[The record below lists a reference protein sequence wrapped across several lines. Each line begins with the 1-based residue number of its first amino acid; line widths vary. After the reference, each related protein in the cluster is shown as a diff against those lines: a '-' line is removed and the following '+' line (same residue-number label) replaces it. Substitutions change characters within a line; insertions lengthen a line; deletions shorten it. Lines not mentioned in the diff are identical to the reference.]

1 MPAVAMACPRYV
13 LLSAV
18 GFVLVASTLVGQRYV
33 GDDLWEH
40 AAVVH
45 EVAAHPL
52 RPDQPVVGGDAAHAF
67 VSPYA
72 LLVAA
77 LSAATG
83 LDALDAL
90 TVAGLV
96 NLVLLATALPRFV
109 RLVTA
114 ARSAPFYALLLTL
127 LLWGPGALLWSGF
140 LHLDSLEYVAA
151 YPSTFAFALAC
162 HAAADLGAGKHAR
175 AVLTWA
181 VVVVVHAD
189 AAAFVGV
196 VAGVMA
202 LRSATSRDRLL
213 LLATGGSAVLL
224 ACLWPWYSV
233 PALLLDG
240 GSAFDASNRA
250 VYEDAVLRVGPA
262 LVGVPLLVARLRADR
277 RDLLA
282 LTSGLLTAVV
292 VVGYVTGRYAL
303 GRELPFVVLTLHVAL
318 AARASDCEERLSRAA
333 TPARMAAAGSAA
345 LALATC
351 LVWQRDALERPWP
364 GSSGDALAADRP
376 PYRTYG
382 ALLARLPEHAVV
394 LAAPRTGW
402 GVPATGRR
410 IVAPLHPQAFL
421 DDQERRAR
429 DVATF
434 FAPTTPATVRRTLA
448 RRYGAVAILVDRSSA
463 DPRTVASLLR
473 THRVLGRTPRMV
485 LLGDPVAERVPRL
498 TTSRAARGAD
508 RVRASP

>member
-1 MPAVAMACPRYV
+1 MPAVAMAGPRYV

-262 LVGVPLLVARLRADR
+262 LVGVPLLVARLRFDR

-351 LVWQRDALERPWP
+351 LGGSATRSNPMAREQRRCPRGRPAAVPRER
-364 GSSGDALAADRP
+364 
-376 PYRTYG
+376 

-394 LAAPRTGW
+394 RAAPRTGW

-429 DVATF
+429 DVETF